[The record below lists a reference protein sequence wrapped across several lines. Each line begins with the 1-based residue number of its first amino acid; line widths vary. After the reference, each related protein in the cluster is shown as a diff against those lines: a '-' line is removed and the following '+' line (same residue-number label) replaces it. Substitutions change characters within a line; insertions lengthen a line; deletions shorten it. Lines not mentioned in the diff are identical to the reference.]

1 MKENAVWLIALNLP
15 ILGTN
20 NSIAFFYDRKKKRK
34 GKTNRSVLVMV
45 RGIDRKSGENMLR
58 FSVKRME
65 VIIMHIKTLVCDLDG
80 TLLAPGGGIHLSD
93 AVADALISLQK
104 KGLLLF

>member
-34 GKTNRSVLVMV
+34 GKTNRSVFVMV
-45 RGIDRKSGENMLR
+45 RGIDRKSSKNMLR
-58 FSVKRME
+58 FLCEK
-65 VIIMHIKTLVCDLDG
+65 DG
-80 TLLAPGGGIHLSD
+80 GHNYAHQDTCL
-93 AVADALISLQK
+93 
-104 KGLLLF
+104 